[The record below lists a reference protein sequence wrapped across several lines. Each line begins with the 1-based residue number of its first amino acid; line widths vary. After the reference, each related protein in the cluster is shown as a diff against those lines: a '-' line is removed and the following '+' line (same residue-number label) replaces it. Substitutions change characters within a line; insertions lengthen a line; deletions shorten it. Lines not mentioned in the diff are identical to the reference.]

1 MKIDVWFAV
10 EDEDT
15 GGTEYHMGNITE
27 FDDVSM
33 STFFETFGIAP
44 IYIFNITNNKGDNDV
59 IFEDIAQEK
68 GLFQIKLF
76 PDIDYVHS
84 IILDAELLSY
94 EMTGET
100 DLSVTVKLWAGGL
113 YKIYDEPT
121 D

>member
-15 GGTEYHMGNITE
+15 GGAEYYMGDITE

-33 STFFETFGIAP
+33 SSFFEIFGVAP
-44 IYIFNITNNKGDNDV
+44 SYTFNIINNKGDNDV
-59 IFEDIAQEK
+59 IFEDIAQER

-76 PDIDYVHS
+76 PHLDYVHS
-84 IILDAELLSY
+84 ITLDAELLFY

-100 DLSVTVKLWAGGL
+100 DLSVTVKLWAGSL

>member
-15 GGTEYHMGNITE
+15 GGAEYYMGDITE

-33 STFFETFGIAP
+33 SSFFEIFGVAP
-44 IYIFNITNNKGDNDV
+44 SYTFNIINNKGDNDV
-59 IFEDIAQEK
+59 IFEDIAQER

-76 PDIDYVHS
+76 PHIDYTHS
-84 IILDAELLSY
+84 ITLDAELLFY

-100 DLSVTVKLWAGGL
+100 DLSVTVKIWAGSL